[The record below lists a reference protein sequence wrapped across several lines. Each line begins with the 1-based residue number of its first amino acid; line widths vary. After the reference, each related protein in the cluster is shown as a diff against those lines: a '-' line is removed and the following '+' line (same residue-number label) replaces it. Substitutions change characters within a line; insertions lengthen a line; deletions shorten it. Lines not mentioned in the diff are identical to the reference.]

1 MSKGTTVDVLES
13 KTKPSCQKQCQKNE
27 KCNWFSFSK
36 EQNICVHL
44 ENCPSIN
51 ENNKYVSGEENCI
64 IPEYSMYYELILI
77 NPSQLLF
84 ANKKNQKSDKKAD
97 GSRIVQ

>member
-13 KTKPSCQKQCQKNE
+13 RTKPSCQKQCQKNE

-51 ENNKYVSGEENCI
+51 ENNKYVSGEESCL
-64 IPEYSMYYELILI
+64 IPEYSMYD
-77 NPSQLLF
+77 N
-84 ANKKNQKSDKKAD
+84 
-97 GSRIVQ
+97 